1 MIFRAVLIA
10 FVCSTAGATTVPFNE
25 SFSSDAAGWR
35 DAPNAALAD
44 WFPTGGADGGGYI
57 SETFSFANNA
67 PNDTPVLLRAH
78 AGASGNNFFGNWLAD
93 GVTEYRMA
101 VRNNAPAPVNFF
113 ARFVSPAGFP
123 GAVAVE
129 FAPVLPGAWT
139 EITIPIDPANPQF
152 ISFETSDF
160 NTIFSSIGRIQ
171 VGVQVPASLAG
182 NPGSFSFD
190 LDQVSIVPEPASVML
205 LMGLG
210 VLGLRRR

>member
-1 MIFRAVLIA
+1 
-10 FVCSTAGATTVPFNE
+10 
-25 SFSSDAAGWR
+25 
-35 DAPNAALAD
+35 
-44 WFPTGGADGGGYI
+44 
-57 SETFSFANNA
+57 
-67 PNDTPVLLRAH
+67 
-78 AGASGNNFFGNWLAD
+78 
-93 GVTEYRMA
+93 MA